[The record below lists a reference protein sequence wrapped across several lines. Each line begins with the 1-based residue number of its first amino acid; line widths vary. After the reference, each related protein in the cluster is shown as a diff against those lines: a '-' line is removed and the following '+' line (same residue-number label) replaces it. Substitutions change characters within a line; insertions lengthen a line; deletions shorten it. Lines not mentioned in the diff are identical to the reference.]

1 MKEEKDEALYNLPEG
16 TLLRGGQYRIVR
28 FIGSGGFG
36 RTYEALQRGLEER
49 VAIKEFFIKDYCNR
63 KGTTALVTV
72 SSESRRP
79 QVEKMRRKFLDEAR
93 ALSKMRH
100 KGIVR
105 VRDVFEENGTAYI
118 VMDFIDGG
126 SLADKIKHGPLGEGP
141 ALRYIRQVCDAL
153 KEVHSHKRL
162 HLDLKP
168 GNIMIDGEDNAI
180 LIDFGASKQYEEE
193 KSDNTSTLRSYT
205 PGYAPGEQMGG
216 NLQSFSPATDIY
228 ALGATLYKILT
239 GVTPPD
245 SNELSSGTAVLKPLG
260 ADISDGTR
268 RGVERAMQ
276 IKKADRPQ
284 SIDDFLKILDDTT
297 VMDPTPNDDTVM
309 DKSDDKPH
317 TEPQKQPAP
326 KSHKQWRITVA
337 VAAIVVC
344 LFGAFL
350 LWNNVINAPK
360 TGVLRVDYKPLE
372 IDVYVDGDWK
382 GRNPCTIGGLS
393 IGEHSVAL
401 NATTGG
407 LWLYFN
413 DTLAITIKARDTVF
427 VKGNLEPTVLK
438 LDIDS
443 LGQKLF
449 PPKDDDK
456 TTIGKIN
463 GHEYADLGLS
473 VVWATTN
480 VGAYI
485 STFTGDYYAWGETEN
500 KYKFIRENSQTYKK
514 SVEDV
519 CGTEYD
525 VARFLWGSPWRMPKR
540 EEMEELLNNCT
551 WTWTKEG
558 YKSGYKVTG
567 KNGKSIFLPT
577 TGWKE
582 SRKTYYLGDY
592 GRYWTSTPDN
602 GGTQGAWTLYF
613 SKDKQ
618 GTGWYNYFRYY
629 GQAVR
634 PVADL

>member
-1 MKEEKDEALYNLPEG
+1 MKEEKDEALYCLPEG
-16 TLLRGGQYRIVR
+16 TLLQGGKYRIMR
-28 FIGSGGFG
+28 LIGSGGFG
-36 RTYEALQRGLEER
+36 CTYEALQRGLEER
-49 VAIKEFFIKDYCNR
+49 VAIKEFYLKDYCNR

-72 SSESRRP
+72 GSESMRR
-79 QVEKMRRKFLDEAR
+79 QVEKMRRKFLDEAK

-105 VRDVFEENGTAYI
+105 VRDFFEENGTAYL
-118 VMDFIDGG
+118 VMDYIGGG
-126 SLADKIKHGPLGEGP
+126 SLADMVKHGPLGESQ

-180 LIDFGASKQYEEE
+180 LIDFGASKQYDEE
-193 KSDNTSTLRSYT
+193 KGGNTSTVRGYT
-205 PGYAPGEQMGG
+205 RGYAPEEQIGG
-216 NLQSFSPATDIY
+216 NIQNFRPATDIY
-228 ALGATLYKILT
+228 ALGATLYTLLT
-239 GVTPPD
+239 GTTPPP
-245 SNELSSGTAVLKPLG
+245 SNELGSGTAVLKPLP
-260 ADISDGTR
+260 ADISDSTR
-268 RGVERAMQ
+268 RAVEAAMQ
-276 IKKADRPQ
+276 RKIGDRPQ
-284 SIDDFLKILDDTT
+284 STDDFLKILDDTT

-309 DKSDDKPH
+309 DKSDDKPQ
-317 TEPQKQPAP
+317 TGPQEQPAP
-326 KSHKQWRITVA
+326 KPHKQWRITVA

-350 LWNNVINAPK
+350 LWNYVINAPK
-360 TGVLRVDYKPLE
+360 TGVLRVDYKPTG
-372 IDVYVDGDWK
+372 IDIYVDGEWK
-382 GRNPCTIGGLS
+382 GRNPCTIGGLAA
-393 IGEHSVAL
+393 GEHVVAL
-401 NATTGG
+401 NAGTSGI
-407 LWLYFN
+407 LMYYD
-413 DTLAITIKARDTVF
+413 DTLTITIIENDTVF
-427 VKGNLEPTVLK
+427 MKGKLESWTLNFDDLK
-438 LDIDS
+438 DLYS
-443 LGQKLF
+443 KE
-449 PPKDDDK
+449 DDDK

-480 VGAYI
+480 VGAYL
-485 STFTGDYYAWGETEN
+485 STSIGDYYAWGETEK

-514 SVEDV
+514 SVEDIS
-519 CGTEYD
+519 GTEYD
-525 VARFLWGSPWRMPKR
+525 VARFLWGSPWRMPTR

-558 YKSGYKVTG
+558 YKNGYKVTG

-582 SRKTYYLGDY
+582 SRTTYYPRDY

-613 SKDKQ
+613 SQDKQ